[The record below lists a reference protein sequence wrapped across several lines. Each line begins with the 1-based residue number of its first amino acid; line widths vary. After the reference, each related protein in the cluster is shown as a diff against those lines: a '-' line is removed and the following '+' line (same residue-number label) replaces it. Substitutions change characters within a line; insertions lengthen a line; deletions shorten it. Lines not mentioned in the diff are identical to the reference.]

1 MSKGSKV
8 LHSIHKTDGVGLFED
23 VYGSVQTVTIDD
35 GETYT
40 ATIDAE
46 ILAAAVATLN
56 ATAVSVIA
64 APGAG
69 KYIVV
74 NWMEALL
81 VHNGVDYDAAGA
93 GEDLVLRYTDESGAI
108 ITEPVDHSG
117 FGDASADSKRFVRG
131 ASDFAPLAN
140 AAVFAHIAVGEWYS
154 AAGDGDLELRI
165 NYTIHSAA

>member
-46 ILAAAVATLN
+46 ILAASVKTLN

-74 NWMEALL
+74 NWCEALL

-93 GEDLVLRYTDESGAI
+93 GEDLVLKYTDASGAA
-108 ITEPVDHSG
+108 ITDAIDHSG
-117 FGDASADSKRFVRG
+117 FGDASADSKRFTRG
-131 ASDFAPLAN
+131 SSDFAPVTN
-140 AAVFAHIAVGEWYS
+140 AAIVAHLLVGEWWG